1 MKIFS
6 FECHKT
12 NHILPLF
19 RTYYYKKTW
28 EVFMENR
35 DSIKL
40 LKECDAGSKMA
51 VTSLEDVL
59 DKVENENLKKLLHE
73 TKEHHEQLGNEIHAL
88 LMEYGSE
95 EKDPNPMAKGMSKM
109 KTNFMM
115 GMKDDSDE
123 TAADLITDG
132 CNMGIKSLYKYM
144 NQYPTA
150 DKKVKDFCT
159 RLISIEDQL
168 RKELRAYL

>member
-1 MKIFS
+1 
-6 FECHKT
+6 
-12 NHILPLF
+12 
-19 RTYYYKKTW
+19 
-28 EVFMENR
+28 MENR

-51 VTSLEDVL
+51 VTSLDDVL
-59 DKVENENLKKLLHE
+59 EKVENEKLTRLLCE
-73 TKEHHEQLGNEIHAL
+73 SKAHHEKLGNEIHAL

-95 EKDPNPMAKGMSKM
+95 EKEPNPMAKGMSKM

-115 GMKDDSDE
+115 GMKEDSDE

-132 CNMGIKSLYKYM
+132 CNMGIKSLYKYL
-144 NQYPTA
+144 NQYPAA
-150 DKKVKDFCT
+150 DPKVKDLCN

-168 RKELRAYL
+168 RKELRSYL